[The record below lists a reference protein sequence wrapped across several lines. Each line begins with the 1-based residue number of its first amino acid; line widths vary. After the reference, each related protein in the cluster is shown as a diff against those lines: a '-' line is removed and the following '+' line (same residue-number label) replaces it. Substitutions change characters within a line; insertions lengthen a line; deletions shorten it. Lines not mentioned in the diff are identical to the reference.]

1 MKKLAL
7 GALFVGLIAACGGNG
22 DGPHKITLDGS
33 NGSGTDG
40 GTPQCNPLMQ
50 TGCNAGEKCTWIIDA
65 TDPQYVGHVGCV
77 MDGTKNVGDACTF
90 GPAGATGYDD
100 CKAGGVCSQFSTPGT
115 QGVCK
120 QVCDNAGGDPMCD
133 ANHVCVTYSRL
144 FSTGSTS
151 PAAAGVC
158 DLACDP
164 LEDNDFDGFGSNGSA
179 LSKTMNTCGSDAH
192 IGCYGY
198 PSQGTPPATGW
209 SCTGDINSDPD
220 KGLRH
225 RVECTTATGCA
236 DTGDVIYINSCNQGY
251 LPIFR
256 ESTAVSTA
264 VCIAM
269 CKPLNCYSGNC
280 GTNNANRL
288 GASPHRCNSVD
299 ARGTFDTGAGREE
312 CEYLWS
318 EEIDGS
324 GNVLVSPTSDSMGF
338 CFNHFLYKYDPTGG
352 NNPTIP
358 LPGCE
363 DLQLH
368 GTDEGSNG
376 DPNNPTAYFGAVDF
390 GCVDT
395 TTAFGSAAGKLQM
408 HRSTGVTIEKPR
420 FLYHRVMGSN

>member
-1 MKKLAL
+1 L

-22 DGPHKITLDGS
+22 DGPHKIVLDGS

-40 GTPQCNPLMQ
+40 GTPTCNPLMQ
-50 TGCNAGEKCTWIIDA
+50 TGCNAGEKCSWIIDA

-90 GPAGATGYDD
+90 GAAGATGFDD

-115 QGVCK
+115 EGVCK

-144 FSTGSTS
+144 FSTGATS

-164 LEDNDFDGFGSNGSA
+164 LEDNDFDGSGSA
-179 LSKTMNTCGSDAH
+179 GKTMNTCGSNAR

-198 PSQGTPPATGW
+198 PSNGSPPATGW
-209 SCTGDINSDPD
+209 SCTGDINTNADGTD

-225 RVECTTATGCA
+225 RVECTSTTGCA
-236 DTGDVIYINSCNQGY
+236 DTDGTIYINSCNQGY

-256 ESTAVSTA
+256 ESTAVSTT

-280 GTNNANRL
+280 GMNNVNRL
-288 GASPHRCNSVD
+288 GAAPYQCKQGGGSYAV
-299 ARGTFDTGAGREE
+299 GTFVTTANREE
-312 CEYLWS
+312 CEYSWDY
-318 EEIDGS
+318 EIDGS
-324 GNVLVSPTSDSMGF
+324 GNILESPTSNTVGF
-338 CFNHFLYKYDPTGG
+338 CFDHGMYKYDPTGG

-363 DLQLH
+363 QLQLH
-368 GTDEGSNG
+368 GTQEGSNG
-376 DPNNPTAYFGAVDF
+376 DPNDPTAYFGAVYF
-390 GCVDT
+390 GCVDLT
-395 TTAFGSAAGKLQM
+395 TGFGSATGKLVRQP
-408 HRSTGVTIEKPR
+408 TGVTIDKPR
-420 FLYHRVMGSN
+420 FLYHRVMSAN